1 MLRRLTVRKILLVA
15 GIAAVAAAVPLTVA
29 AATGMFGSSLDH
41 QRAKWTRT
49 NVSTSSTT
57 WTDVPGLS
65 VTRCAVNQ
73 VTAMLN
79 VTLEGGPVRFRVVID
94 SVPEAP
100 MIPHSARF
108 DPQGG
113 VESFSFSFVRA
124 VHQFEADDTHRFDV
138 QWRSAS
144 GVPVTLR
151 EGMLNVLYQDG
162 TQGCP

>member
-1 MLRRLTVRKILLVA
+1 MLRRLTVRKVLLVA

-41 QRAKWTRT
+41 QRAKWRT
-49 NVSTSSTT
+49 ADVSTSSTT

-73 VTAMLN
+73 VTAMLS
-79 VTLEGGPVRFRVVID
+79 VTLEGGPARFRVVID

-100 MIPHSARF
+100 MIPRSARF
-108 DPQGG
+108 SPDG
-113 VESFSFSFVRA
+113 VESFSFAFVRG

-138 QWRSAS
+138 QWRSAT
-144 GVPVTLR
+144 GAPVTLR
-151 EGMLNVLYQDG
+151 QGMLNVLYQDG
-162 TQGCP
+162 KQGCP